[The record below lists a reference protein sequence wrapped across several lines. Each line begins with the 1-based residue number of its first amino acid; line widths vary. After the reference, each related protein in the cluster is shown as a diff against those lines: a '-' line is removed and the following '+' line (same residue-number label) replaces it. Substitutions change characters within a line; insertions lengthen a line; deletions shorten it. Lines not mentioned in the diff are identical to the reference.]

1 MSKLK
6 LYALDQEDL
15 DVLSAHLQDAVL
27 RIRDMAYLPDQ
38 RRFALVVNRFD
49 WADQAEKAEEKHRRR
64 AALHFERVNAVR
76 RRKLRQ
82 DSPDGVL
89 NLLAIRFSESE
100 APAGTIDLVF
110 SADAAIRLE
119 VECLEASLSDL
130 GPAWSTE
137 AVPAHDLSGPDAG
150 APHGNTGA
158 DTGDGA

>member
-1 MSKLK
+1 MSTLK

-49 WADQAEKAEEKHRRR
+49 WADQADKADDKHRRR
-64 AALHFERVNAVR
+64 TALHFEKVNIVR

-89 NLLAIRFSESE
+89 NLLAIRFNETD
-100 APAGTIDLVF
+100 APAGTVDLVF

-130 GPAWSTE
+130 GPAWSTGV
-137 AVPAHDLSGPDAG
+137 VPSHDLDGPDLDGSDAG
-150 APHGNTGA
+150 PSGEKA
-158 DTGDGA
+158 

>member
-6 LYALDQEDL
+6 LYALDPEDL

-27 RIRDMAYLPDQ
+27 RIGDMAYLPDQ

-49 WADQAEKAEEKHRRR
+49 WVEQAEKAKEKHRRR
-64 AALHFERVNAVR
+64 TALHFERVTAVR
-76 RRKLRQ
+76 RRRLRQ

-89 NLLAIRFSESE
+89 NLLAIRYSETE

-110 SADAAIRLE
+110 SADATIRLE

-130 GPAWSTE
+130 GPAWSTQ
-137 AVPAHDLSGPDAG
+137 AVPAHDLADPR
-150 APHGNTGA
+150 A
-158 DTGDGA
+158 DTPDGEASGDTGGGA